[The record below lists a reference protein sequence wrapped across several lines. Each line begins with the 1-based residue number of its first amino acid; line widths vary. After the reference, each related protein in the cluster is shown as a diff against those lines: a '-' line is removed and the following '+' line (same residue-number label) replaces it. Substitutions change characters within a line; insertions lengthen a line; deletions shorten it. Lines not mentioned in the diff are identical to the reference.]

1 MLYFLS
7 AYADGNITIKEA
19 LLVSV
24 KGILI
29 VMLILAVVAVMVQIL
44 SKIIRRIRKKAYER
58 AARKAAKKA
67 AEETAWVKL
76 DNDTADTSSDEVE
89 LIGTDEKTAAVIMAI
104 VSKESKVPLERL
116 KFNSIRL
123 VESEDSAK

>member
-1 MLYFLS
+1 MTYFL
-7 AYADGNITIKEA
+7 AYSDGNITVKDA
-19 LLVSV
+19 LFVSL

-58 AARKAAKKA
+58 ADRKAAKKA
-67 AEETAWVKL
+67 AAEAAANPKTAE
-76 DNDTADTSSDEVE
+76 ADLSSGELE
-89 LIGTDEKTAAVIMAI
+89 LIGTDEKTAAVIMAV
-104 VSKESKVPLERL
+104 VSKESGIPLERL

-123 VESEDSAK
+123 LESEADAK